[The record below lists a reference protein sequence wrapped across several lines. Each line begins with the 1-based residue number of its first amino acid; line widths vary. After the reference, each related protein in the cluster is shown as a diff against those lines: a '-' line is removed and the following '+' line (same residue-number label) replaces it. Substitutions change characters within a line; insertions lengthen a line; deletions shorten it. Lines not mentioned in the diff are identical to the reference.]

1 VSVVFDCAGYI
12 KSMKG
17 DAPFQ
22 TALHLVKDRV
32 ARIVMFGAFE
42 GRFELDLMPIIDKQ
56 PTIMGSQGY
65 AAEDLVLALRWMAE
79 GVVDR
84 KKLITATFP
93 LQDAAKAFEVQ
104 GQSSE
109 QIKVLITL

>member
-1 VSVVFDCAGYI
+1 
-12 KSMKG
+12 
-17 DAPFQ
+17 
-22 TALHLVKDRV
+22 
-32 ARIVMFGAFE
+32 MFGAFE